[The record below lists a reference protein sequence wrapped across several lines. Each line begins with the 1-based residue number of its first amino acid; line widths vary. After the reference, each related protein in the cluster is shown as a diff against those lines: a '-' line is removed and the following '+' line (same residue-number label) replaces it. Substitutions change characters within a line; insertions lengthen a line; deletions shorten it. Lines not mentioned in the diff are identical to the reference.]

1 MSVLKSDWHAYIF
14 FKVFVSNF
22 RMPPT
27 SKRGYHHLGDDD
39 DDEEIALSKCLKY
52 LHFNFVSSRV
62 NFQHKYW
69 FGANSF

>member
-27 SKRGYHHLGDDD
+27 RKRGYHHLGDDD
-39 DDEEIALSKCLKY
+39 DDEEIKNFKNLKLMKVKAKKKAKRY
-52 LHFNFVSSRV
+52 F
-62 NFQHKYW
+62 
-69 FGANSF
+69 

>member
-39 DDEEIALSKCLKY
+39 DDEEIKVIPIKQDEKS
-52 LHFNFVSSRV
+52 
-62 NFQHKYW
+62 
-69 FGANSF
+69 

>member
-39 DDEEIALSKCLKY
+39 DDEEIKVTPIKKRTDDCCDQARAR
-52 LHFNFVSSRV
+52 HSRV
-62 NFQHKYW
+62 ITNFP
-69 FGANSF
+69 